1 MTAFIA
7 AYDTE
12 APSCLAA
19 CRKIVEVHRRYKVP
33 ATFFIVGKTLEASA
47 DEYRRLLDDPL
58 FEIASHTY
66 SHKLLRDH
74 PLGGPGASP
83 AEMRE
88 EIVRG
93 KEVVERIFP
102 GRRCLGM
109 RTPYGFPDG
118 LRGAPDILRTLHESD
133 HEYVSSVL
141 WGPRFSMPAPLT
153 QASTYAGNGFPGL
166 REFPGHGW
174 HENVLKGTGPSH
186 PNLLLFFPLQFPE
199 ATPTDFIKTPEE
211 EVRFNNKPF
220 MDRAVREKLPYVSFI
235 WHPWSL
241 MKFDPA
247 MEMLERTFRYAAET
261 GVRTMTF
268 EQLHREMPIK

>member
-1 MTAFIA
+1 MTALIP

-12 APSCLAA
+12 APGCLAA

-33 ATFFIVGKTLEASA
+33 ATFFIVGKTLEADA
-47 DEYRRLLDDPL
+47 EEYRRLLDDPL

-66 SHKLLRDH
+66 SHKLLCDH

-83 AEMRE
+83 ADMRE

-118 LRGAPDILRTLHESD
+118 LRGKTDILRTLHESG
-133 HEYVSSVL
+133 HEYVSSDL
-141 WGPRFSMPAPLT
+141 WGPQFSLPAPLT
-153 QASTYAGNGFPGL
+153 QASNYAGDGFPGL

-174 HENVLKGTGPSH
+174 HENVLKGSQSRPI
-186 PNLLLFFPLQFPE
+186 LLLFFPLQFPE
-199 ATPTDFIKTPEE
+199 ATPSDFIKTPEE

-220 MDRAVREKLPYVSFI
+220 MDRAIREKLPYVSLI

-261 GVRTMTF
+261 GARTMTY
-268 EQLHREMPIK
+268 EQLHREMP